1 MNILEINRETLYR
14 LYNQFSNSFEGLSLD
29 GSYLVYN
36 NERVDISNFNIND
49 LLSSE
54 TRFTASLDL
63 LGPEDIFKIIRLHA
77 TFLNNPLTNKNK
89 MNNAEDEVEIIKQS
103 NPLMK
108 NISIIKKN
116 EEGFEKEYINIVDSN
131 GIDHIFRNDRDVN
144 VFYLYE
150 MLNAY
155 KAGGEV
161 TPDELIREV
170 SRKLPEVNLTS
181 ANLLMENSIVSEDF
195 INKVKRV
202 NEQFK
207 DDKTIQVLGN
217 EVHDMVVIRD
227 LTDSTNHRVVTFEKN
242 EYGQLVSQEHG
253 QNVLGTD
260 TITRDGNNTQIDT
273 ATGVNETSETEK
285 EVIDN
290 TNEEVVATLISTQEF
305 YDLLNSP
312 KELNE
317 AERKN
322 IDLYYAYLGD
332 LILYEDYL
340 LSELKQILMQ
350 FRNYVL
356 ELQYSVEEESVDKNL
371 TEKQQE
377 AVKKSEEMELK
388 AASID
393 QEVLEKQNVEDKVKV
408 LRKTMPDNHNA
419 GSVSV
424 LQVLAVI
431 IGVSII
437 LTAVTLYL
445 IG

>member
-1 MNILEINRETLYR
+1 MDILEINRETLYR
-14 LYNQFSNSFEGLSLD
+14 LYNQFSNSFNGLSLD
-29 GSYLVYN
+29 GNYLVYN
-36 NERVDISNFNIND
+36 NEKVDISNFNIND
-49 LLSSE
+49 LLSGE

-63 LGPEDIFKIIRLHA
+63 LSPEDVFKIIRLHA
-77 TFLNNPLTNKNK
+77 TLLNKPLTNT
-89 MNNAEDEVEIIKQS
+89 NNVNTVEKEVEIIKQN

-108 NISIIKKN
+108 NISVIKKN
-116 EEGFEKEYINIVDSN
+116 EDGFEKEYINIVDSN

-144 VFYLYE
+144 VFYVYE

-155 KAGGEV
+155 KTTGDV

-181 ANLLMENSIVSEDF
+181 ASLLMENSVVSEDF
-195 INKVKRV
+195 ANKVKRV

-207 DDKTIQVLGN
+207 NDKTIQILGN
-217 EVHDMVVIRD
+217 EVHDIVVIRD
-227 LTDSTNHRVVTFEKN
+227 LTDSTKHRVVTFEKN
-242 EYGQLVSQEHG
+242 EYGQLISQEHA

-260 TITRDGNNTQIDT
+260 TVTKDENNTQIDT
-273 ATGVNETSETEK
+273 TAGINETSETEK
-285 EVIDN
+285 EIIEN
-290 TNEEVVATLISTQEF
+290 TEEEVVATIISSQDF

-317 AERKN
+317 VERKN
-322 IDLYYAYLGD
+322 VDLYYAYLGD

-340 LSELKQILMQ
+340 LPELKQILMQ
-350 FRNYVL
+350 FRDYVL
-356 ELQYSVEEESVDKNL
+356 ELQCSFDNEEADKSLN
-371 TEKQQE
+371 EKQQE
-377 AVKKSEEMELK
+377 AIKKSEDMELK
-388 AASID
+388 AANID
-393 QEVLEKQNVEDKVKV
+393 QEVLEHQNTEDKVKT
-408 LRKTMPDNHNA
+408 LRKVMPDNHNA